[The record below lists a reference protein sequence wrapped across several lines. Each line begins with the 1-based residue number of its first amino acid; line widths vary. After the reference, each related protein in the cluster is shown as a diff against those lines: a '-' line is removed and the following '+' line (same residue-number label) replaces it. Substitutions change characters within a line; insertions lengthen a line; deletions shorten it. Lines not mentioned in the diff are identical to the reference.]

1 MSTEENKALSRRGIE
16 EAWNKGNLGII
27 DEVIVPDVVIHD
39 LGNPAGEIR
48 GREAVKAQRVL
59 FRTAFPDLRLTI
71 EDTIA
76 EGDEV
81 MVRFTAR
88 GTHRGELLGIAPTG
102 KQVVVSGIAIDR
114 YADGK
119 VVEGWGYFDR
129 LGLLQQLGMIP
140 QGLEK

>member
-1 MSTEENKALSRRGIE
+1 MNTEENKAISRRGIE
-16 EAWNKGNLGII
+16 EAWNKGNLSII
-27 DEVIVPDVVIHD
+27 DEVIVPDIVIHD

-48 GREAVKAQRVL
+48 GREAVKAQRVM
-59 FRTAFPDLRLTI
+59 FCTAFPDLHLTI
-71 EDTIA
+71 EDTIT

-88 GTHRGELLGIAPTG
+88 GTHLGELLGIAPTG
-102 KQVVVSGIAIDR
+102 KQVVVTGIAIDR

-129 LGLLQQLGMIP
+129 LSLLQHLSMIP
-140 QGLEK
+140 QGLER

>member
-1 MSTEENKALSRRGIE
+1 MNTEENKAISRRGIE
-16 EAWNKGNLGII
+16 EAWNKGNLSII
-27 DEVIVPDVVIHD
+27 DEVIVPDIVIHD

-48 GREAVKAQRVL
+48 GREAVKAQRVM
-59 FRTAFPDLRLTI
+59 FCTAFPDLHLTI

-88 GTHRGELLGIAPTG
+88 GTHLGELLGIAPTG
-102 KQVVVSGIAIDR
+102 KQVVVTGIAIDR

-129 LGLLQQLGMIP
+129 LSLLQQLSMIP
-140 QGLEK
+140 QGLER

>member
-48 GREAVKAQRVL
+48 GREAVKTQRVL

>member
-1 MSTEENKALSRRGIE
+1 MNTEENRALSRRGIE
-16 EAWNKGNLGII
+16 EAWNKGNLSII
-27 DEVIVPDVVIHD
+27 DEVIVPDIVIHD

-59 FRTAFPDLRLTI
+59 FRTAFPDLHLTI

-76 EGDEV
+76 ERDKV

-88 GTHRGELLGIAPTG
+88 GTHRGELLGMVPTG

-129 LGLLQQLGMIP
+129 LGLLQQLGMIL
-140 QGLEK
+140 QGLEQ

>member
-1 MSTEENKALSRRGIE
+1 MNTEENKAISRRGIE
-16 EAWNKGNLGII
+16 EAWNKGNLSII
-27 DEVIVPDVVIHD
+27 DEVIVPDIVIHD

-48 GREAVKAQRVL
+48 GREAVKAQRVM
-59 FRTAFPDLRLTI
+59 FCTAFPDLHLTI

-88 GTHRGELLGIAPTG
+88 GTHLGELLGIAPTG
-102 KQVVVSGIAIDR
+102 KQVVVTGIAIDR

-129 LGLLQQLGMIP
+129 LSLLQHLSMIP
-140 QGLEK
+140 QGLER